1 MKLTIKA
8 EGINDDGIKVLTKA
22 VKRLY
27 KPYIEHY
34 IGSDSF
40 EIKIGDEEMKPRIEI
55 GETTDDF
62 INGTYSIIVDGKI
75 LLKKRNIF

>member
-8 EGINDDGIKVLTKA
+8 EGINDEAIKVLTKA

-34 IGSDSF
+34 TGSDSF
-40 EIKIGDEEMKPRIEI
+40 EIKIGGEE
-55 GETTDDF
+55 
-62 INGTYSIIVDGKI
+62 
-75 LLKKRNIF
+75 

>member
-8 EGINDDGIKVLTKA
+8 EGINDEAIKVLIKA
-22 VKRLY
+22 AKSLY

-40 EIKIGDEEMKPRIEI
+40 EIKIGGEE
-55 GETTDDF
+55 
-62 INGTYSIIVDGKI
+62 
-75 LLKKRNIF
+75 

>member
-8 EGINDDGIKVLTKA
+8 DGINDEAIKVLTKA

-34 IGSDSF
+34 IGYDSF
-40 EIKIGDEEMKPRIEI
+40 EIKIGGEE
-55 GETTDDF
+55 
-62 INGTYSIIVDGKI
+62 
-75 LLKKRNIF
+75 

>member
-8 EGINDDGIKVLTKA
+8 EGINDEAIKVLTKA

-40 EIKIGDEEMKPRIEI
+40 EIKIG
-55 GETTDDF
+55 GE
-62 INGTYSIIVDGKI
+62 NE
-75 LLKKRNIF
+75 

>member
-8 EGINDDGIKVLTKA
+8 EDINDEAIKVLVKA

-40 EIKIGDEEMKPRIEI
+40 EIKIGGEE
-55 GETTDDF
+55 
-62 INGTYSIIVDGKI
+62 
-75 LLKKRNIF
+75 